1 MLDKLM
7 ADFDKI
13 LEIVNKTPAPLQ
25 ETAFKMI
32 LEQWFSENTA
42 PNLYQRR
49 HHRCRSDPVL
59 R

>member
-13 LEIVNKTPAPLQ
+13 LEIVNKTPA
-25 ETAFKMI
+25 
-32 LEQWFSENTA
+32 
-42 PNLYQRR
+42 
-49 HHRCRSDPVL
+49 RCRKRRS